1 MANKNITQV
10 EEIEV
15 LDGTEKVFVNSNGS
29 LKQIKPENAKFAGNG
44 GGVIYEYFEVQ
55 PTDASSSSETP
66 FTTQDGESVTIQML
80 YDDLCKGSVIIHTND
95 TPEAFSIII
104 DAQIDLENK
113 AAKLYIGNSSSPLT
127 LGIAPS

>member
-44 GGVIYEYFEVQ
+44 GGVIYEYSEVQ
-55 PTDASSSSETP
+55 PMEASSSETQ

-80 YDDLCKGSVIIHTND
+80 YDDLCKGPVIIHVND
-95 TPEAFSIII
+95 TPEVFSTIIN
-104 DAQIDLENK
+104 AQIDLENK
-113 AAKLYIGNSSSPLT
+113 AAKLYIGNNSSPLT
-127 LGIAPS
+127 LGKTPS